1 MNSVQVEQ
9 AVGRFLR
16 HVAVERGLSDNTLAA
31 YRRDLAR
38 YGEHL
43 AAAGRTDIGDVTTAD
58 VAGFLDRIRGEDG
71 AAASS
76 AARMLSSVRG
86 LHRFLAED
94 GLVADDVAHEV
105 DPPKLPLR
113 LPKAIPI
120 DDMARLIAAT
130 EGEEPVL
137 VRDRALLELL
147 YATGTRVSEAVGL
160 DVDDLATGEMVRVLG
175 KGGKQRMV
183 PVGSYARAAVDAY
196 LTRVRPMWAAKG
208 TATPALFLGP
218 RGARLSRQ
226 SAWLVIQAAAE
237 RADLSAHVSPHTFRH
252 SFATHLLQGG
262 ADVRVV
268 QELLGHSSVA
278 TTQLYTLV
286 TADALR
292 DVYTMAHPRA
302 R

>member
-1 MNSVQVEQ
+1 MRSVQVEQ

-38 YGEHL
+38 YAAHL
-43 AAAGRTDIGDVTTAD
+43 AEAGRTDIGDVTTAD
-58 VAGFLDRIRGEDG
+58 VAAFLDRIRGEDG

-130 EGEEPVL
+130 EGEDPVL

-196 LTRVRPMWAAKG
+196 LTRVRPMWAVKG
-208 TATPALFLGP
+208 AATPALFLGP

-292 DVYTMAHPRA
+292 DVYTTAHPRA

>member
-1 MNSVQVEQ
+1 MNAMQVEQ

-38 YGEHL
+38 YAEHL

-292 DVYTMAHPRA
+292 DVYTTAHPRA